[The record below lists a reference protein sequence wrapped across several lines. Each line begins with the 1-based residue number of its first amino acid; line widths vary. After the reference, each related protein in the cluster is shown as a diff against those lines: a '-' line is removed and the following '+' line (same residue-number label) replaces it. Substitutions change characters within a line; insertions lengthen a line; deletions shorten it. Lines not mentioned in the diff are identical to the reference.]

1 MFSDLRKISFVL
13 VALFLLNSYAHAG
26 GTSAFEGIVKDHKGK
41 PIRGAKV
48 RVETKSETIIAKGK
62 TEANGHYVTNALP
75 AGTYKVDVVINSVHR
90 ASLTNVKTKNT
101 GPTPLNFEIKAQAAK
116 RAPSVHH
123 TGSHLW

>member
-1 MFSDLRKISFVL
+1 MFFNLRKISFAL
-13 VALFLLNSYAHAG
+13 IALFFLNSYAHAG

-41 PIRGAKV
+41 PIRGAEV
-48 RVETKSETIIAKGK
+48 RVETKSEEIIAKGK

-101 GPTPLNFEIKAQAAK
+101 GPTSLNFEIKAQAAK
-116 RAPSVHH
+116 TMGRARR
-123 TGSHLW
+123 TGSNL